1 MRHAEEGYTV
11 TDLPDQG
18 PDLLVLVDPAF
29 EESAEAPDPPPQS
42 VIGAWPV
49 APDGT
54 TGRFRPNPVHVP
66 SSPDV
71 PSDPVDAVLRLLA
84 RDEGEVEDL
93 LAVLGE
99 VDLDV
104 ALDPDAVVLVV
115 PAPDGQLCVLAT
127 TAPRH
132 RAAVLDAVGPPVAS
146 WRGVGLTEV
155 AAALPEQGVDVLLNP
170 YGPAPMRVA
179 AAAVRDAADR
189 RSADGQ
195 WR

>member
-1 MRHAEEGYTV
+1 MTAVAEE
-11 TDLPDQG
+11 PDG
-18 PDLLVLVDPAF
+18 SEPELLLLVDPAF
-29 EESAEAPDPPPQS
+29 EETAETPDPPPES
-42 VIGAWPV
+42 VIGAWPL

-71 PSDPVDAVLRLLA
+71 PSDPVDAVLRLLVGGEA
-84 RDEGEVEDL
+84 DEEDL

-104 ALDPDAVVLVV
+104 ALDPDEVVLIL
-115 PAPDGQLCVLAT
+115 PAPDGQLCLLAT

-132 RAAVLDAVGPPVAS
+132 RAAVIDGTAAPVAS
-146 WRGVGLTEV
+146 WRTVGLAEV

-170 YGPAPMRVA
+170 HGPAPMRVA
-179 AAAVRDAADR
+179 AAAVRDAAGR
-189 RSADGQ
+189 RSAGAQ
-195 WR
+195 RT

>member
-1 MRHAEEGYTV
+1 VTAVAEE
-11 TDLPDQG
+11 PDVSE
-18 PDLLVLVDPAF
+18 PDLLLLVDPAF
-29 EESAEAPDPPPQS
+29 EESAETPDPPPES
-42 VIGAWPV
+42 VIGGWAV
-49 APDGT
+49 GPDGS

-84 RDEGEVEDL
+84 GGEADTEDL

-99 VDLDV
+99 IDLDV

-132 RAAVLDAVGPPVAS
+132 RAAVVDAEDAPVAG
-146 WRGVGLTEV
+146 WRAVSLAEV

-170 YGPAPMRVA
+170 YGPAPMRIA
-179 AAAVRDAADR
+179 AAAVRDAAGR
-189 RSADGQ
+189 RPADGQ